1 MPRLSSRRDNFSE
14 LSMDTVPMRQGWPAL
29 LRSATSSATALNFA
43 STVR

>member
-1 MPRLSSRRDNFSE
+1 
-14 LSMDTVPMRQGWPAL
+14 MDTVPMRQGWPAL